1 MALGVAIGAITF
13 TGSVI
18 AFAQAERQHVRRA
31 DHAAAAAIS
40 STSASASHLVVLIGI
55 FVSGPR
61 AVCGCLL
68 ADLTRARA
76 SRSASC

>member
-18 AFAQAERQHVRRA
+18 AFLKLDGRMSRQA

-40 STSASASHLVVLIGI
+40 INIAPRPSLLVVLLV
-55 FVSGPR
+55 VSSSAPR
-61 AVCGCLL
+61 A
-68 ADLTRARA
+68 TR
-76 SRSASC
+76 SSG